1 MRFCL
6 AKQPNINVSCIKREV
21 LLEEIIAG
29 LSGCRIPCRGMTYH
43 KKTPIKGGVNVHM
56 HEGCALKIFYR
67 QNEDLIPYTV
77 LNQSITAETVL
88 EKPVSI
94 DLTVSVLDMQDIFNQ
109 IINQ

>member
-1 MRFCL
+1 M
-6 AKQPNINVSCIKREV
+6 KKDSNSKKNSTH
-21 LLEEIIAG
+21 LELVKLG
-29 LSGCRIPCRGMTYH
+29 
-43 KKTPIKGGVNVHM
+43 
-56 HEGCALKIFYR
+56 KIFYR

-109 IINQ
+109 VINQ

>member
-67 QNEDLIPYTV
+67 QKGKSKV
-77 LNQSITAETVL
+77 HAEGRYFQFDTGQTYA
-88 EKPVSI
+88 K
-94 DLTVSVLDMQDIFNQ
+94 Q
-109 IINQ
+109 INIGWYDERVRVANF